1 MWVKWTMILVK
12 LEGPLETRTRGFSM
26 KAARGSR
33 GRLRPAHTSPPKYLK
48 IEKNRQ
54 LANAALGPGGGNE
67 EFFCTFS
74 EIEFFLKDCLNVSKA
89 ESR

>member
-1 MWVKWTMILVK
+1 MTLVK
-12 LEGPLETRTRGFSM
+12 LEGPLETRGFSM

-54 LANAALGPGGGNE
+54 HTNAAPGPGE
-67 EFFCTFS
+67 E
-74 EIEFFLKDCLNVSKA
+74 I
-89 ESR
+89 